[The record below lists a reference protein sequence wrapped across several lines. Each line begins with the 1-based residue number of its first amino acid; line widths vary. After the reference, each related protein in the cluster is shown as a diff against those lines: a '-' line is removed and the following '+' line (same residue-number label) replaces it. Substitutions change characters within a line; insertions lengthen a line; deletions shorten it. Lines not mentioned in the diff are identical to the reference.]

1 MEDYGRR
8 TQDILVLSHCG
19 FAENFDDLHGSPD
32 SDINGKSQEK
42 LRSNL
47 RSEIGIFRFQQA
59 ESSPQRSP
67 EHLDNGKCVESE
79 YQSQSSRT
87 TMKGDGW
94 QKRSLV
100 NYPSPAEQ
108 DQARKMARGRSDK
121 SQIRLD
127 HDAVASD

>member
-67 EHLDNGKCVESE
+67 VHLDNGKCVESE
-79 YQSQSSRT
+79 YQSNYYHEERWVAEKELSKLSESR
-87 TMKGDGW
+87 
-94 QKRSLV
+94 RAR
-100 NYPSPAEQ
+100 PS
-108 DQARKMARGRSDK
+108 
-121 SQIRLD
+121 
-127 HDAVASD
+127 